1 MSTSTYYIPY
11 KSSFERKSYDLE
23 SLFFKEK
30 FSLWNLVEIKLKL
43 LQFAWEFFMKS
54 VFKDFDTVMRSFLC
68 RFTTKNPEF
77 EAKFRLKFQL
87 VKDNGVDRNSP
98 GNLSYLTSIQCTM
111 YSLTILALRGVTC
124 RLIRGK

>member
-1 MSTSTYYIPY
+1 MSTSTYYIPC

-87 VKDNGVDRNSP
+87 VKDNGVDRNST

>member
-1 MSTSTYYIPY
+1 M
-11 KSSFERKSYDLE
+11 K
-23 SLFFKEK
+23 
-30 FSLWNLVEIKLKL
+30 IKLKL
-43 LQFAWEFFMKS
+43 FHIAREPFIKS
-54 VFKDFDTVMRSFLC
+54 GFKDFDTVMRSFLC

-111 YSLTILALRGVTC
+111 YSLTILALRGLT
-124 RLIRGK
+124 LKPIRGK